1 MAVEVLLSSVLA
13 IGLAQSLKI
22 LLDLTTKKKPA
33 ELGELVVTGGMPS
46 AHAATVVAL
55 STSIYLLEGITSAF
69 VIALVLTLIV
79 IRDATGV
86 RRAVGREGYTINQI
100 ITKLK
105 LKLPQQAYAQG
116 HKPLEALVGALIGF
130 GIAIAVHI
138 LIGAQ

>member
-1 MAVEVLLSSVLA
+1 MTAEVLISSLLA
-13 IGLAQSLKI
+13 IGLAQSIKI
-22 LLDLTTKKKPA
+22 LIDLTTKRKPA

-46 AHAATVVAL
+46 AHAAAVVAL
-55 STSIYLLEGITSAF
+55 STSIYLVEGITSAF

-86 RRAVGREGYTINQI
+86 RRTVGREGYTINQI

-116 HKPLEALVGALIGF
+116 HKPLEATVGAIIGF
-130 GIAIAVHI
+130 GIAMVVHFFLKI
-138 LIGAQ
+138 P